1 MRARR
6 ELAVVIG
13 AMLMTGAALAQ
24 EGVQQQPP
32 TAQPGN
38 GRPRLYTIA
47 VTVQS
52 SDPRVKGITPQLN
65 AQAAATVEK
74 GSENVR
80 AIIVTGTKRETEE
93 QAQRRNA
100 DYLLTIEF
108 SPQSDASIDIGPGA
122 RQPRDSEIYGAPRA
136 NAQGRMFL
144 AWTVQPFNDNK
155 VKLHDS
161 RYVQPAEYP
170 LAGNTPTG
178 GVIGWDWVAN
188 IASRSVRDAAIAAM
202 SKLKL
207 KKGLG
212 LELTIKGEHGN

>member
-1 MRARR
+1 MRILRGVAIAA
-6 ELAVVIG
+6 LTT
-13 AMLMTGAALAQ
+13 LMAGAAVAQ
-24 EGVQQQPP
+24 EGMQQQPP
-32 TAQPGN
+32 AAQLQGF
-38 GRPRLYTIA
+38 RPRLYTVA

-65 AQAAATVEK
+65 DEAAAVVEK

-80 AIIVTGTKRETEE
+80 AIIVTGTKGEAAE
-93 QAQRRNA
+93 QARRRKA

-108 SPQSDASIDIGPGA
+108 SPQSDASIEIGPGS
-122 RQPRDSEIYGAPRA
+122 RQPRDPEIYGAPRA

-144 AWTVQPFNDNK
+144 AWTVTPFNDNK

-161 RYVQPAEYP
+161 RYVHPAEYP

-188 IASRSVRDAAIAAM
+188 IASRSVRDAAAAAM

-207 KKGLG
+207 KKGLD

>member
-1 MRARR
+1 MRMLGAKVVAV
-6 ELAVVIG
+6 LAMV
-13 AMLMTGAALAQ
+13 ATGAVAQ

-32 TAQPGN
+32 ASQGN
-38 GRPRLYTIA
+38 NPRPRLYTIA

-65 AQAAATVEK
+65 EEAAAVVER

-80 AIIVTGTKRETEE
+80 AIIVTGTKGEAAE
-93 QAQRRNA
+93 QARRRKA

-108 SPQSDASIDIGPGA
+108 SPQSTATIDVGPGA
-122 RQPRDSEIYGAPRA
+122 TRPRDPEIYGSPRA
-136 NAQGRMFL
+136 NAQGSMFL

-161 RYVQPAEYP
+161 RYVHPAEYP

-188 IASRSVRDAAIAAM
+188 IASRSVRDAAAAAM

-207 KKGLG
+207 KKGLN

>member
-1 MRARR
+1 MRTVRAVTTAV
-6 ELAVVIG
+6 LAVV
-13 AMLMTGAALAQ
+13 MTVAVLSQ
-24 EGVQQQPP
+24 EGMQQQPHS
-32 TAQPGN
+32 AQPN
-38 GRPRLYTIA
+38 GPRPRLYTIA
-47 VTVQS
+47 VSVQS
-52 SDPRVKGITPQLN
+52 NDPRVKNIAPQLN
-65 AQAAATVEK
+65 NEAAAVVEK

-80 AIIVTGTKRETEE
+80 AIIVTGTKGETAE
-93 QAQRRNA
+93 QARRRNA

-108 SPQSDASIDIGPGA
+108 SPQSDATIEIGPGA
-122 RQPRDSEIYGAPRA
+122 GQSRNPEIYGAPRA

-144 AWTVQPFNDNK
+144 AWTVQPFNDNR

-178 GVIGWDWVAN
+178 GVIGWDWVSN
-188 IASRSVRDAAIAAM
+188 IASRSVRDAAAAAM

-207 KKGLG
+207 KKGLN